1 MFGVWAGLCLAVGA
15 AARDAPFAV
24 QVAGAKAW
32 RLCVPHGPDPAA
44 SAADRAELAE
54 ARLRTRGC
62 TSFEGEELA
71 VGGAFASCE
80 AATVAAGET
89 LYVPKGV
96 AHAARTPAGGAVSA
110 HVAVAAERDGGRWVD
125 VFLEALDAAP
135 ATGASDA
142 ARAALVDDLQW
153 REPRVA
159 RAVPAWG
166 ATFHEGAAA
175 PSPGARDTYGD
186 LVARLSAEAVFAGA
200 DALEIGAE
208 TPRGVAGV
216 FQGTVVQNGP
226 GYYTTNP
233 LYPGQ
238 IQMGGI
244 THYREFSRPPG
255 LNRPHARRAQGPA
268 DLTDLFIVFSAFD
281 FPMGDT
287 GADTWATKAA
297 SAVVVE
303 AKAMS
308 TSIVSFADAAPRP
321 PIRPR
326 GVMTPAEF
334 QSMDAG
340 RTAPL
345 TLFYTSLAKQDAD
358 GVPVDGALLVHG
370 KSTHDIDEDYTVVK
384 LAGIAVADAPLAV
397 ASYAVSVR
405 ALPAAILRAP
415 GRHRREATR
424 QARRRGAASSVKIG
438 LVDMVLVFKKQS
450 FEIFPLGGRLMYAAE
465 DFAFYDATYSPA
477 TANSKMRPKI
487 ITYVIS
493 NQLRGTCYERHV
505 GVRRTPVNLRG
516 GKRMTLYVVVG
527 DFDSSDMARIRG
539 KLRPVSYLTVKLLFY
554 HVPEQVGKVQTRVEE
569 RFKQS
574 DGREARRLKQLFVSF
589 PPGLIGHASS
599 SETIRFHYQVKC
611 DELSWSHE
619 IEDVIDDPDGPAGP
633 PFRVPP
639 VLDGQAVMDLLGM
652 SEQGRLAAIFGR
664 DNLAACMDARVEVPN
679 AVHRMDNETASM
691 LSRASNAGADN
702 RAELRS
708 TEDLLR
714 EFGLDEPDY
723 DRASSAGGDRESS
736 VAAVTDSGSQPF
748 SVPPVPPPGF
758 AAGFGGPLAL
768 PPSAEL
774 TEANLRAAR
783 AEEKIEALTSEV
795 AELRRLVGSLVDSK
809 GGGSPRGAPEAPGSQ
824 QPPPPGGDGSAME
837 VSQQHLSTP
846 KAQGEPRPR
855 SLGPLSASGVLASQR
870 FAMAG
875 CGTAAEP
882 QLAALPHSPPLRV
895 DSRDGEGETEKRR
908 RQNRSSE
915 DGSGGLHP
923 D

>member
-1 MFGVWAGLCLAVGA
+1 
-15 AARDAPFAV
+15 
-24 QVAGAKAW
+24 
-32 RLCVPHGPDPAA
+32 
-44 SAADRAELAE
+44 
-54 ARLRTRGC
+54 
-62 TSFEGEELA
+62 
-71 VGGAFASCE
+71 
-80 AATVAAGET
+80 
-89 LYVPKGV
+89 
-96 AHAARTPAGGAVSA
+96 
-110 HVAVAAERDGGRWVD
+110 
-125 VFLEALDAAP
+125 
-135 ATGASDA
+135 
-142 ARAALVDDLQW
+142 
-153 REPRVA
+153 
-159 RAVPAWG
+159 
-166 ATFHEGAAA
+166 
-175 PSPGARDTYGD
+175 
-186 LVARLSAEAVFAGA
+186 
-200 DALEIGAE
+200 
-208 TPRGVAGV
+208 
-216 FQGTVVQNGP
+216 
-226 GYYTTNP
+226 
-233 LYPGQ
+233 
-238 IQMGGI
+238 
-244 THYREFSRPPG
+244 
-255 LNRPHARRAQGPA
+255 
-268 DLTDLFIVFSAFD
+268 
-281 FPMGDT
+281 
-287 GADTWATKAA
+287 
-297 SAVVVE
+297 
-303 AKAMS
+303 
-308 TSIVSFADAAPRP
+308 
-321 PIRPR
+321 
-326 GVMTPAEF
+326 MTPAEF

-415 GRHRREATR
+415 GRHKYEATR
-424 QARRRGAASSVKIG
+424 QAFGGRGRGPSSVKTG

-487 ITYVIS
+487 ITYVVGTDPFWHGAEVCHQLNKQIS

-619 IEDVIDDPDGPAGP
+619 IEDVIYGS
-633 PFRVPP
+633 RTVPP
-639 VLDGQAVMDLLGM
+639 DHRFAYLQFSTVQAVMDLLEL

-736 VAAVTDSGSQPF
+736 VAAVTDTGSQPF

-768 PPSAEL
+768 PPRRDVVELAPRRLDAWGDDGDALPVTPPGDALPGTAPGAAPAVTPERWESRADGLLSAAAPAFAPAAAAAPAPFAAPPLGSLFAAPAAPAAAPADLTRADYAPTRPWRRGPADDAAVAALRGELRNAPAPPTLNKARAALQRALRL
-774 TEANLRAAR
+774 TESVKTVPLRAFLDAYGDVR
-783 AEEKIEALTSEV
+783 VFEV
-795 AELRRLVGSLVDSK
+795 TVRRD
-809 GGGSPRGAPEAPGSQ
+809 
-824 QPPPPGGDGSAME
+824 
-837 VSQQHLSTP
+837 
-846 KAQGEPRPR
+846 
-855 SLGPLSASGVLASQR
+855 
-870 FAMAG
+870 
-875 CGTAAEP
+875 
-882 QLAALPHSPPLRV
+882 RV
-895 DSRDGEGETEKRR
+895 F
-908 RQNRSSE
+908 
-915 DGSGGLHP
+915 LL
-923 D
+923 